1 MKAAER
7 PPMNEIEAIEACLH
21 GNGEEFRLI
30 VDAYKGPL
38 TALAM
43 NVLGN
48 RQDAEDACQEAFIQ
62 AFLHLDRFDRK
73 MSLRTWLFTIL
84 FRRCLDVL
92 RKKRR
97 FRSFFLR
104 AAVEPPPSTRDGRP
118 AAPESGGISNALLE
132 TLTSKERSALALWA
146 NEGLNSSEIAGI
158 LGCAASTARVYLF
171 NGRRKIKVLLEK
183 GYGTLGNR

>member
-1 MKAAER
+1 
-7 PPMNEIEAIEACLH
+7 MNEIETIEACQH
-21 GNGEEFRLI
+21 GNAEEFRLI
-30 VDAYKGPL
+30 VDAYKGPM
-38 TALAM
+38 TALAV

-48 RQDAEDACQEAFIQ
+48 RQDAEDVCQETFIQ
-62 AFLHLDRFDRK
+62 AFRHLSRFDRTL
-73 MSLRTWLFTIL
+73 SLKTWLFTIL
-84 FRRCLDVL
+84 YRRCLDVL

-97 FRSFFLR
+97 FQSFFLR
-104 AAVEPPPSTRDGRP
+104 TAFEPPSRRDRGP
-118 AAPESGGISNALLE
+118 GAPESGEISKALLE
-132 TLTSKERSALALWA
+132 SLTAKERSALALWA

>member
-1 MKAAER
+1 
-7 PPMNEIEAIEACLH
+7 MNEIETIEACLR

-30 VDAYKGPL
+30 VDAYKGPM
-38 TALAM
+38 TALAV

-48 RQDAEDACQEAFIQ
+48 RQDAEDICQETFIQ
-62 AFLHLDRFDRK
+62 AFRHLGRFDRTL
-73 MSLRTWLFTIL
+73 SLKTWLFTIL
-84 FRRCLDVL
+84 YRRCLDVL

-97 FRSFFLR
+97 FRAFFLR
-104 AAVEPPPSTRDGRP
+104 TALDPPPSHRDRGP
-118 AAPESGGISNALLE
+118 VVPESGEISKVLLE
-132 TLTSKERSALALWA
+132 ALTAKERLALALWA
-146 NEGLNSSEIAGI
+146 NEGLNSTEIAGI

>member
-1 MKAAER
+1 
-7 PPMNEIEAIEACLH
+7 MNEIEAIEACLR

-30 VDAYKGPL
+30 VNAYKGPL
-38 TALAM
+38 TALAV

-48 RQDAEDACQEAFIQ
+48 RQDAEDVCQETFIQ
-62 AFLHLDRFDRK
+62 AFRHLGRFDRNL
-73 MSLRTWLFTIL
+73 SLKTWLFTIL
-84 FRRCLDVL
+84 FRRCLDLL

-97 FRSFFLR
+97 FRSFSLR
-104 AAVEPPPSTRDGRP
+104 AATEPTPSNRDRGPDTPGRG
-118 AAPESGGISNALLE
+118 EISNALLE
-132 TLTSKERSALALWA
+132 TLSAKERLALALWA

-171 NGRRKIKVLLEK
+171 NGRRKIKKIMEK

>member
-1 MKAAER
+1 
-7 PPMNEIEAIEACLH
+7 MNEIETIEACLR

-38 TALAM
+38 TALAV

-48 RQDAEDACQEAFIQ
+48 RQDAEDVCQETFIR
-62 AFLHLDRFDRK
+62 AFLHLDRFDRN
-73 MSLRTWLFTIL
+73 MSLKTWLFTIL
-84 FRRCLDVL
+84 YRRCLDVL

-97 FRSFFLR
+97 FRAFFLR
-104 AAVEPPPSTRDGRP
+104 TAFDPPPSKRGGGP
-118 AAPESGGISNALLE
+118 VAPESGGISQALLE
-132 TLTSKERSALALWA
+132 SLTAKERLALALWA
-146 NEGLNSSEIAGI
+146 NEGLNSTEIAGI